1 MRGGFN
7 AKQMRVAIDLA
18 QSTGQEFIYL
28 VPKGSTNSAGGE
40 ARAVY
45 RLHVSNEISYGT
57 SGQFRTINLANINA
71 CKLENPLRLED
82 GNYSGTE
89 RDCGKPLIKNFD
101 IEVPGIQYAT
111 IIVNENPTNED
122 IGATLEGQKAQLLGE
137 GVSQDEVDQV
147 TPIMALTL
155 AGDIDI
161 IPDDEVDAD
170 AAFYEILRNNC
181 PTVNGNM
188 TPSLFKR
195 KLQLCF
201 HPDKNRNDDA
211 SAIFK
216 KITDIV
222 PDELMQGYLNG
233 TFVVPRAAIAGE
245 ESDED
250 DEEHLAITN
259 GEEDEQEQPYENAG
273 EQPYEN
279 EAQLPAAEAS
289 KLSKIK
295 EIIAYVVEGT
305 PGVLYAVYAGSKDL
319 AVDAKDITKNLAV
332 GAKNLAVG
340 AKDLAVGAKD
350 LAVGAKDR
358 VKDIAVGAKN
368 LAVGAIEYKQ
378 AVTQNVMSGINT
390 ILEKTSPTARVY
402 GKMHDAV
409 ASAVDGAVTA
419 AAEGFSFLTTNDLN
433 QVSEKH
439 AKIVMSSVLVH
450 AVGTVLQGFWQSGGR
465 ERTRRRRANKNRDT
479 KRNKIGKIR

>member
-1 MRGGFN
+1 
-7 AKQMRVAIDLA
+7 
-18 QSTGQEFIYL
+18 
-28 VPKGSTNSAGGE
+28 
-40 ARAVY
+40 
-45 RLHVSNEISYGT
+45 
-57 SGQFRTINLANINA
+57 
-71 CKLENPLRLED
+71 
-82 GNYSGTE
+82 
-89 RDCGKPLIKNFD
+89 
-101 IEVPGIQYAT
+101 
-111 IIVNENPTNED
+111 
-122 IGATLEGQKAQLLGE
+122 
-137 GVSQDEVDQV
+137 
-147 TPIMALTL
+147 
-155 AGDIDI
+155 
-161 IPDDEVDAD
+161 
-170 AAFYEILRNNC
+170 
-181 PTVNGNM
+181 
-188 TPSLFKR
+188 
-195 KLQLCF
+195 
-201 HPDKNRNDDA
+201 
-211 SAIFK
+211 
-216 KITDIV
+216 
-222 PDELMQGYLNG
+222 MQGYLNG

-250 DEEHLAITN
+250 DGERLAITN
-259 GEEDEQEQPYENAG
+259 GEEDEQEQPFENAG
-273 EQPYEN
+273 EQPFEN
-279 EAQLPAAEAS
+279 EAQLPPAEAS

-319 AVDAKDITKNLAV
+319 AVGAKDIAVGAKDIAV

-340 AKDLAVGAKD
+340 AKE
-350 LAVGAKDR
+350 R

-465 ERTRRRRANKNRDT
+465 YRTRRQRANKNRDT
-479 KRNKIGKIR
+479 KKNKIGKRR

>member
-1 MRGGFN
+1 
-7 AKQMRVAIDLA
+7 
-18 QSTGQEFIYL
+18 
-28 VPKGSTNSAGGE
+28 
-40 ARAVY
+40 
-45 RLHVSNEISYGT
+45 
-57 SGQFRTINLANINA
+57 
-71 CKLENPLRLED
+71 
-82 GNYSGTE
+82 
-89 RDCGKPLIKNFD
+89 
-101 IEVPGIQYAT
+101 
-111 IIVNENPTNED
+111 
-122 IGATLEGQKAQLLGE
+122 
-137 GVSQDEVDQV
+137 
-147 TPIMALTL
+147 
-155 AGDIDI
+155 
-161 IPDDEVDAD
+161 
-170 AAFYEILRNNC
+170 
-181 PTVNGNM
+181 
-188 TPSLFKR
+188 
-195 KLQLCF
+195 
-201 HPDKNRNDDA
+201 
-211 SAIFK
+211 
-216 KITDIV
+216 
-222 PDELMQGYLNG
+222 MQGYLNG

-340 AKDLAVGAKD
+340 ARDLAVGAKD